1 MPEQDSEQQGV
12 VADQVVV
19 VTGGASGIGAALV
32 RRFAAE
38 GAAAVVVVDRDAAG
52 AAGVADEVAA
62 TGVAA
67 TAVVADL
74 ATAEGVAAAVAD
86 ARAAHGRVDVWCSN
100 AGIAVGGSAAE
111 ADDDGWQR
119 SWDVNVMAG
128 VRAARELVP
137 EWLERGGGTFV
148 STVSASGLLNHLFAA
163 PYGAT
168 KAAALSFAEHLA
180 MTHGDDGVRV
190 LAVCPQGVRTP
201 MLEQDTTGFLDA
213 GAIEPEDVAA
223 AVVDALRSE
232 RQFLVLPH
240 REVAD
245 HASLRGQDHD
255 RWIGGMRK
263 LRRGLLAHLAG
274 AGEGAATPPVA
285 DRTD

>member
-1 MPEQDSEQQGV
+1 VGV
-12 VADQVVV
+12 SDGIVAGQVVV

-32 RRFAAE
+32 RRFAFE
-38 GAAAVVVVDRDAAG
+38 GAAGVVVVDRDAAG
-52 AAGVADEVAA
+52 AEAVAAEVAA
-62 TGVAA
+62 TQTPA
-67 TAVVADL
+67 TAVAADL
-74 ATAEGVAAAVAD
+74 STAAGVAEAVAD
-86 ARAAHGRVDVWCSN
+86 ARAAHGRIDVWCSN
-100 AGIAVGGSAAE
+100 AGVAVGGSAAE

-148 STVSASGLLNHLFAA
+148 STVSAAGLLNHVFAA

-180 MTHGDDGVRV
+180 MTHGDDGIRV

-201 MLEQDTTGFLDA
+201 MLAEDTSGFLDA

-223 AVVDALRSE
+223 AVVDALRAE

-245 HASLRGQDHD
+245 YAALRGADHD
-255 RWIGGMRK
+255 RWLGGMRK
-263 LRRGLLAHLAG
+263 LRRTLVARLG
-274 AGEGAATPPVA
+274 ADPTP
-285 DRTD
+285 